1 MQVKN
6 RRTKLMLLLFL
17 IGEKTHPYIVL
28 DTGILPIFN
37 LTYNHKTKGTI
48 SGMLK
53 GDLISRSADHHAYR
67 LTEKGYDELCL
78 EFPFFRFVKHE
89 WDGLWRV
96 ISYEIPEKKRDMRD
110 RLRRSMKGWGLG
122 PWHRSFWIT
131 PHPIIE
137 NLRTLV
143 YGREE
148 EKYIHA
154 FESTHIFG
162 KREDLVEKVWSISEI
177 EKKYRGALSQW
188 HELLSSEKKPKEK
201 LTQITDL
208 YIDLIRDDPGLPK
221 SLVTHRWIG
230 FEAFFLFKEIKRI
243 LYQSTLLSV

>member
-6 RRTKLMLLLFL
+6 RETKIMLLLFL
-17 IGEKTHPYIVL
+17 TSEHTHPFIIL
-28 DTGILPIFN
+28 DNNILPIFN
-37 LTYNHKTKGTI
+37 LTFNHKTKGTI

-53 GDLISRSADHHAYR
+53 NKLIASSVSHRAYC
-67 LTEKGYDELCL
+67 LTEEGYDKLCL
-78 EFPFFRFVKHE
+78 EFPFFRFIKQE

-154 FESTHIFG
+154 FESTHILG
-162 KREDLVEKVWSISEI
+162 KQEGLIEKVWSISSL
-177 EKKYRGALSQW
+177 EKKYRMVLKQW
-188 HELLSSEKKPKEK
+188 HELLSSAKRPMEK

-208 YIDLIRDDPGLPK
+208 YVDLIRDDPGLPK
-221 SLVTHRWIG
+221 SIAGHRWIG
-230 FEAFFLFKEIKRI
+230 FEAFSLFKEIKRI